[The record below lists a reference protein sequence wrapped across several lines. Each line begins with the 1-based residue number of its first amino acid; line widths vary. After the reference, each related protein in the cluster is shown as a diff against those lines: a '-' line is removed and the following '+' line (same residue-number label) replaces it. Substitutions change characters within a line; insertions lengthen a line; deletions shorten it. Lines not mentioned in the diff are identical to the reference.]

1 MFPHS
6 NLAPSPLLKVKLN
19 KFIVILCAQ
28 RMLGVDPH
36 QFFILD
42 FPISSSIFSNFY
54 LAEDYDEE
62 LATVHVRR
70 LLDIVACTTSFGPSA
85 IKETKNEKNVRA
97 TAAAAALDTKSSKK
111 SSKNQGNNKQQ
122 SSPPST
128 PTPPPTASQQ
138 SSKDA
143 ASIEGEGEMSSSCPK
158 LGSFYEFFS
167 LSHLTPPLQ
176 CKQVN
181 PLLLFYYCYY

>member
-1 MFPHS
+1 M
-6 NLAPSPLLKVKLN
+6 KVKLN
-19 KFIVILCAQ
+19 KFIVILVTSAQ
-28 RMLGVDPH
+28 RIFGVDPH

-42 FPISSSIFSNFY
+42 FPILSSIFSNIYFT
-54 LAEDYDEE
+54 EDYDEE
-62 LATVHVRR
+62 RATVHVRR

-85 IKETKNEKNVRA
+85 TKEMKNDKNVRA
-97 TAAAAALDTKSSKK
+97 TATATAAALDTKSSKK

-181 PLLLFYYCYY
+181 PLRLFYYCY